1 MTTHRFGEFAIV
13 IGFEGNQAI
22 LGVAGDLD
30 ALTAPTL
37 SAVVRAV
44 LEQGHSDVVLDFG
57 RLAFIGAAG
66 LWVIIDASTR
76 LRETSGVLT
85 VRSAS
90 AHTRRIFD
98 LTGVS
103 AIVRME
109 LSDPLSTLGAEQLP
123 GDTSGTRPPVPLL
136 PLFPRVG
143 QVPASTEVID
153 AALRRVVELAKATVD
168 GADGVSVSLE
178 RNGQLT
184 TVAASND
191 TVLRMDAHQYE
202 TGEGPCVAAAIEGH
216 WFHVESLA
224 EEHRWPAFIPLAMHE
239 DIGSILSSPL
249 LGTERPIGALN
260 IYSSSERAFGPPE
273 QELAAL
279 FATQASGILVD
290 AGSDLTDGQLAAR
303 ITDALMA
310 REVIAQAQG
319 VLMARHHMSA
329 KVAATTLHRNARTAD
344 QVVRQYAIDVVETT
358 QVIID
363 PDA

>member
-1 MTTHRFGEFAIV
+1 MTAHRFGEFAIV

-22 LGVAGDLD
+22 LSVGGDVD

-37 SAVVRAV
+37 GAV
-44 LEQGHSDVVLDFG
+44 LRALVEQGHSDVVLDFG
-57 RLAFIGAAG
+57 GLAFMGAAG
-66 LWVIIDASTR
+66 LWVIVDTSTQ
-76 LRETSGVLT
+76 LGKTHGALT

-90 AHTRRIFD
+90 AHTRRILD

-103 AIVRME
+103 ALVHIE
-109 LSDPLSTLGAEQLP
+109 LADPASTLGAEQPP
-123 GDTSGTRPPVPLL
+123 GDESRNRPSLPKAARL
-136 PLFPRVG
+136 PLVG
-143 QVPASTEVID
+143 QSHTSTEVID
-153 AALRRVVELAKATVD
+153 AALRLVVELAKATVE

-202 TGEGPCVAAAIEGH
+202 TGEGPCVAAAVEGH

-249 LGTERPIGALN
+249 LGTERSIGALN

-290 AGSDLTDGQLAAR
+290 AGSDLTDGQLANR

-319 VLMARHHMSA
+319 VLMARHRVSA
-329 KVAATTLHRNARTAD
+329 KVAAATLHRNARTAEL
-344 QVVRQYAIDVVETT
+344 VVRQHAIDVLAST
-358 QVIID
+358 QGIID

>member
-1 MTTHRFGEFAIV
+1 MTAHRFGEFAIV

-22 LGVAGDLD
+22 LGVGGDLD

-37 SAVVRAV
+37 GTV
-44 LEQGHSDVVLDFG
+44 LQALVAQGHSEVVLDFG
-57 RLAFIGAAG
+57 ALAFMGAAG
-66 LWVIIDASTR
+66 LWVIIDASTQ
-76 LRETSGVLT
+76 LGKTQGVLT

-90 AHTRRIFD
+90 AHIRRILD

-103 AIVRME
+103 ALVRIE
-109 LSDPLSTLGAEQLP
+109 LSNPVSTLGAEQRP
-123 GDTSGTRPPVPLL
+123 SDSSGTRPPVPLA
-136 PLFPRVG
+136 PLFARAG
-143 QVPASTEVID
+143 QSPTSTEVID
-153 AALRRVVELAKATVD
+153 AALRLVVELAKATVD

-249 LGTERPIGALN
+249 LGTERSIGALN

-290 AGSDLTDGQLAAR
+290 AGSDLTDGQLATR

-310 REVIAQAQG
+310 REIIAQAQG
-319 VLMARHHMSA
+319 VLMARHHVTA
-329 KVAATTLHRNARTAD
+329 REAAATLHRNARTAE
-344 QVVRQYAIDVVETT
+344 QVVRQYATDVVATT
-358 QVIID
+358 QGIID

>member
-1 MTTHRFGEFAIV
+1 MTAHRFGEFAMV
-13 IGFEGNQAI
+13 IGFDGNQVV
-22 LGVAGDLD
+22 LSVTGDLD

-37 SAVVRAV
+37 GAV
-44 LEQGHSDVVLDFG
+44 LRALVTEGHSDLVLDFG
-57 RLAFIGAAG
+57 ALAFIGAAG
-66 LWVIIDASTR
+66 LWVIVDTCTQLGKTQGA
-76 LRETSGVLT
+76 LT

-90 AHTRRIFD
+90 AHTLRIFD

-103 AIVRME
+103 PLVRIE
-109 LSDPLSTLGAEQLP
+109 LTDPASALGAEQGP
-123 GDTSGTRPPVPLL
+123 VATSSTRPSVPLSL
-136 PLFPRVG
+136 LFPHVG
-143 QVPASTEVID
+143 QLPTSTEVID
-153 AALRRVVELAKATVD
+153 AALRLVVELAKATVD

-202 TGEGPCVAAAIEGH
+202 TGEGPCVAAAMEGH

-224 EEHRWPAFIPLAMHE
+224 REHRWPAFIPLAMHE

-260 IYSSSERAFGPPE
+260 IYSSTERAFGPPE

-290 AGSDLTDGQLAAR
+290 AGSDLTDGQVATR
-303 ITDALMA
+303 ITDALLA
-310 REVIAQAQG
+310 REVIARAQG

-329 KVAATTLHRNARTAD
+329 KVAAATLHRNARSAE
-344 QVVRQYAIDVVETT
+344 QLVRQYATDVVEAT
-358 QVIID
+358 QGTID